1 MPSRLTARSR
11 SSEGILTAIGETA
24 LIELRRVVPSDA
36 GRVFVKVESSNPTG
50 SMKDRMALAGVEA
63 AEAEGHLA
71 PGQPVV
77 EYTGGSTGTSLALVC
92 AAKRHPLF
100 IVYSDAFSDDKQG
113 HMAALGARIT
123 MVRSQGLGITERL
136 IKTMIETAR
145 QIGEHEGAWWF
156 DQLRNEACGRGFEQ
170 MGEEIWTD
178 TGGRIDAFV
187 HSVGTAHSTMGVSRA
202 LRRHT
207 TEALIVAVEPEESPI
222 LSQGRT
228 GAHHIEGIGIGF
240 VPPLWDRS
248 LVDEIDAVSTDEAMA
263 MARRLAAEEALFLG
277 TSSGA
282 NVVAANRV
290 ARRLGP
296 GSTTVTIAVD
306 AGAKYLSTDLFG
318 ASGSRPV
325 EAWVELAEEPDPAP
339 S

>member
-1 MPSRLTARSR
+1 MSRLATD
-11 SSEGILTAIGETA
+11 GILKAIGGTP
-24 LIELRRVVPSDA
+24 LIELRHVVPADA
-36 GRVFVKVESSNPTG
+36 GRVFVKLESGNPTG

-63 AEAEGHLA
+63 AEADGRLG

-100 IVYSDAFSDDKQG
+100 IVYSDAFSEDKAG
-113 HMAALGARIT
+113 HMASLGARIT

-145 QIGEHEGAWWF
+145 GIGEREGAWWF
-156 DQLRNEACGRGFEQ
+156 DQLRNEACAVGFER
-170 MGEEIWTD
+170 MGEEIHSD

-207 TEALIVAVEPEESPI
+207 SDVLIVAVEPEESPI
-222 LSQGRT
+222 LSQGVT

-263 MARRLAAEEALFLG
+263 MARRLAAEEALFVG

-282 NVVAANRV
+282 NVVAANRL

-306 AGAKYLSTDLFG
+306 AGAKYLSTELYG
-318 ASGSRPV
+318 AAATQNV
-325 EAWVELAEEPDPAP
+325 EAWVELAEART
-339 S
+339 